1 MSRPANPHLS
11 SDDFDALLEGIA
23 NARVGEHL
31 AACALCHA
39 AVVADRDVVA
49 RLESLGRFSPSE
61 QLADRVMA
69 AVILP
74 DPFALHSL
82 GTARRRLFATRRRL
96 AVAASVAVVLVGA
109 MGASIA
115 WTLGNRELLA
125 SLGSSLA
132 GEAASWLWVA
142 LRGSAANLLE
152 QPWYGQLREMIGSPG
167 RLALASATL
176 SATYLAGLFA
186 LRKLMALP
194 RGGSHAHA

>member
-23 NARVGEHL
+23 DARVGAHL
-31 AACALCHA
+31 AACASCHA

-49 RLESLGRFSPSE
+49 RLESLARFSPSD
-61 QLADRVMA
+61 QLANRVMA
-69 AVILP
+69 AVVVP

-96 AVAASVAVVLVGA
+96 AVAATIAVALVGA
-109 MGASIA
+109 MAASIV
-115 WTLGNRELLA
+115 WTLGNRDVLA
-125 SLGSSLA
+125 SLGASLA
-132 GEAASWLWVA
+132 GEAMGWLWVA
-142 LRGSAANLLE
+142 LRGGAANLLE
-152 QPWYGQLREMIGSPG
+152 QPWYGQLRELIGSPG
-167 RLALASATL
+167 RLALASGAL

-194 RGGSHAHA
+194 QGGSHARA